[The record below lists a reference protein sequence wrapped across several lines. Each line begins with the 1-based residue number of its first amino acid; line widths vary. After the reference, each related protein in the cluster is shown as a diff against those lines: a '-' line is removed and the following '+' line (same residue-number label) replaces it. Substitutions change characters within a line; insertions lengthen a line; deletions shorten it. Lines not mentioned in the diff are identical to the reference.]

1 MTDDDLRQRFS
12 ELRAEEMR
20 RVPPFTV
27 PRPQPRAR
35 WKLQLAAAA
44 LFVLIMMIGLVLR
57 PRRQTT
63 FSPADHATARSIA
76 AWHAPTDALLKTP
89 GSEILSSMPAIPDL
103 DLPTEGVTP

>member
-1 MTDDDLRQRFS
+1 MNDDDLRQQFE

-44 LFVLIMMIGLVLR
+44 LLLLVVLGVTLHV
-57 PRRQTT
+57 RQETA
-63 FSPADHATARSIA
+63 FSSADHAVAQSLS
-76 AWHAPTDALLKTP
+76 AWRAPTDVLLDTP
-89 GSEILSSMPAIPDL
+89 GHELLSSSPAIPDPH
-103 DLPTEGVTP
+103 LPTEGAMP